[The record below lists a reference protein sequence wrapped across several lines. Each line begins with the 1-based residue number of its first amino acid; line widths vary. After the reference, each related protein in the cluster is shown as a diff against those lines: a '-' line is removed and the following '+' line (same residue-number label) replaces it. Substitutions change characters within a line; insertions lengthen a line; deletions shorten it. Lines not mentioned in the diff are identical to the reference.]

1 MAFLGTQPLSKYCN
15 EVWDSPSSSREFGL
29 LLVGAF
35 AEEPVVGICLTL
47 LSLSLFSLP
56 LPLSPSGVEEE
67 HIKELSP

>member
-29 LLVGAF
+29 LLAGAF
-35 AEEPVVGICLTL
+35 AEEPVVCICLML
-47 LSLSLFSLP
+47 HALFLFPLSLS
-56 LPLSPSGVEEE
+56 LSPSGVEEE